1 MCDCDFL
8 PHYFIWSTE
17 DTQQLYPNRLVE
29 LVCIQVC
36 GGFSLKDNIT
46 GSSYICGQ
54 GSGTDEGGRK
64 QRDKVENTGKS
75 QRILTSSSWLN
86 KSLLKS

>member
-36 GGFSLKDNIT
+36 GGNP
-46 GSSYICGQ
+46 
-54 GSGTDEGGRK
+54 
-64 QRDKVENTGKS
+64 ENS
-75 QRILTSSSWLN
+75 HILPV
-86 KSLLKS
+86 

>member
-29 LVCIQVC
+29 LVCIQFC
-36 GGFSLKDNIT
+36 ETTLFM
-46 GSSYICGQ
+46 
-54 GSGTDEGGRK
+54 RK
-64 QRDKVENTGKS
+64 PFQ
-75 QRILTSSSWLN
+75 I
-86 KSLLKS
+86 

>member
-36 GGFSLKDNIT
+36 VT
-46 GSSYICGQ
+46 
-54 GSGTDEGGRK
+54 
-64 QRDKVENTGKS
+64 
-75 QRILTSSSWLN
+75 N
-86 KSLLKS
+86 KYEVLC